1 MRVID
6 ADELRR
12 RLSMTAAIDALETG
26 FRDQD
31 PSATPMRSNV
41 ETPAGSMLM
50 MPAAGVGGVGV
61 KLVTLSPDN
70 PGRGLPFIDAVY
82 VLFDA
87 VTQRVEAL
95 IEGAE
100 LTAVR
105 TAAVSG
111 LATRHLANEDAR
123 SLVIF
128 GSGVQATSH
137 LEAMLAV
144 RPIERVRVVSRT
156 RARADAFAKRAREL
170 GVDAS
175 VGGPDAVAEADIVC
189 TCTTAV
195 TPLFDGRLLRAGAH
209 VNAVGTH
216 LPTSRELD
224 NETIRRA
231 KVVVETREGVIA
243 EAGELVIPI
252 AEGVIGPDHVA
263 ADLEELVSGTVVRS
277 SRDDITVF
285 KSVGLAFEDLVVA
298 RAVLDAP

>member
-1 MRVID
+1 MRVIE
-6 ADELRR
+6 AHELRR
-12 RLSMTAAIDALETG
+12 RLSMAAAIEALESG
-26 FRDQD
+26 FRDGD
-31 PSATPMRSNV
+31 PSATPIRSNV
-41 ETPAGSMLM
+41 ETEAGSLLL
-50 MPAAGVGGVGV
+50 MPATGAAGVGV

-70 PGRGLPFIDAVY
+70 PARGLPLIDAVY

-87 VTQRVEAL
+87 VSQRVEAVFD
-95 IEGAE
+95 GAE
-100 LTAVR
+100 LTAIR

-128 GSGVQATSH
+128 GSGVQATAH

-144 RPIERVRVVSRT
+144 RPVDRLRVVSRR
-156 RARADAFAKRAREL
+156 RAGADALADRAWAR

-175 VGGPDAVAEADIVC
+175 VGEPEAVADADLVC
-189 TCTTAV
+189 TCTTAA
-195 TPLFDGRLLRAGAH
+195 TPLFDGHLLRAGTH

-224 NETIRRA
+224 SETIRRA
-231 KVVVETREGVIA
+231 KVVVETREAAVD

-252 AEGVIGPDHVA
+252 GEGLVGPDHVA
-263 ADLEELVSGTVVRS
+263 ADLKELVSGAQVRS
-277 SRDDITVF
+277 SHEDVTVF

-298 RAVLDAP
+298 RAALAAS